1 MVIVACFSVR
11 TETDVGSLFDPYQHN
26 IVYLRI
32 MIFILTGQS
41 GSGKTTL
48 LNELAEIFRNN
59 KLIPGGF
66 TAPGTW
72 LDGKRSGFMLND
84 LLDNKEYPL
93 AESGKSGAAMY
104 SHFGFFEQTLEIG
117 NKLLARQAT
126 DPRLDMLIVDEVGPF
141 ELHGM
146 GWAPSLDIL
155 SAAEIPQIWTVR
167 AGLVETVAAHWNFK
181 PEFIFF
187 APKESAEDVFNRIAD
202 SCNFP
207 VR

>member
-1 MVIVACFSVR
+1 
-11 TETDVGSLFDPYQHN
+11 
-26 IVYLRI
+26 
-32 MIFILTGQS
+32 MIFILTGES

-48 LNELAEIFRNN
+48 LNELAAVFRNN
-59 KLIPGGF
+59 KLIAGGF

-72 LDGKRSGFMLND
+72 LNGKRSGFVLHD

-93 AESGKSGAAMY
+93 AESGKTGSAMY
-104 SHFGFFEQTLEIG
+104 SHFGFFDQTLQMG
-117 NKLLARQAT
+117 NKLLATQAT
-126 DPRLDMLIVDEVGPF
+126 DPRLDILIVDEVGPF

-155 SAAEIPQIWTVR
+155 TSAEVPQLWTVR

-181 PEFIFF
+181 PEFVFV
-187 APKESAEDVFNRIAD
+187 ASKESAEAVFKRIAE

-207 VR
+207 AG